1 MKYIFFDIDNTL
13 ISHVI
18 FPHIPEQTRKAIKL
32 LKANGHVP
40 AIATGRAGFLTFL
53 AAKEF
58 EINNLVCSGGA
69 QIFIEGKEIFNAF
82 FPDEHLAKFLETAKK
97 FPNLSVAADDK
108 FIYTD
113 EKSGMFRKY
122 FNQQAGYDCIKSMK
136 ELKRAIM
143 CYIMIP
149 PKNLTPEHGIFYAP
163 PEGVRLELMN
173 AFTEARNSETSKWRG
188 IEIFMKHKNADI
200 NDVITFGDGPNDIEM
215 LKNANLSVAVAGASD
230 KVKEAA
236 NFICDDID
244 EGGILKA
251 CYELGLIM

>member
-13 ISHVI
+13 VSHVNS
-18 FPHIPEQTRKAIKL
+18 PHIPEQTRQAIKL
-32 LKANGHVP
+32 LKANGHIP

-53 AAKEF
+53 TAKEF

-69 QIFIEGKEIFNAF
+69 QMFSEGREIFDAF
-82 FPDEHLAKFLETAKK
+82 FPDGHLEKFLETAKK
-97 FPNLSVAADDK
+97 FPNLTAAADDE

-113 EKSGMFRKY
+113 ENSGMFRKY

-143 CYIMIP
+143 CYILVP

-188 IEIFMKHKNADI
+188 IELFMKYKNADI
-200 NDVITFGDGPNDIEM
+200 DDVITFGDGPNDIEM
-215 LKNANLSVAVAGASD
+215 LKNAKLGVAVAGASEE
-230 KVKEAA
+230 VKEAA
-236 NFICDDID
+236 DFICDDID
-244 EGGILKA
+244 KGGILQA
-251 CYELGLIM
+251 CYELGLII

>member
-13 ISHVI
+13 VSHVNS
-18 FPHIPEQTRKAIKL
+18 PHIPAQTREAIKL
-32 LKANGHVP
+32 LKAAGHVP
-40 AIATGRAGFLTFL
+40 AIATGRAGFLTFPT
-53 AAKEF
+53 AKEF

-69 QIFIEGKEIFNAF
+69 QIFSEGQEIFNAF
-82 FPDEHLAKFLETAKK
+82 FPDEHLEKFLETAKK
-97 FPNLSVAADDK
+97 FPNLTAAADEK

-113 EKSGMFRKY
+113 ENSGMFRKY

-143 CYIMIP
+143 CYILVP
-149 PKNLTPEHGIFYAP
+149 PKNLEAKHGIFYAP

-188 IEIFMKHKNADI
+188 IELFMKHKNANID
-200 NDVITFGDGPNDIEM
+200 DVITFGDGPNDIEM
-215 LKNANLSVAVAGASD
+215 LKNAKLSVAVAGASE

-236 NFICDDID
+236 DFICDDID
-244 EGGILKA
+244 EGGILQA
-251 CYELGLIM
+251 CYELGLII